1 MLNKIINILFIIII
15 ISTFLLSGYH
25 TKQDINDFAY
35 VVAIG
40 VDKGDTDDLKISFQL
55 AIPSQN
61 SSEEGSSSDS
71 DTVIDTIESPSIE
84 SGLSLANG
92 YISKKLNLSHCKVVV
107 ISEKIAS
114 LGISDIIYTLIN
126 NVELRPDCNVVISR
140 SDAGE
145 FLNKSKSEIENITAK
160 YYEIVATSSKY
171 TGFTSDVKISDVF
184 DRISDTFGEAYAI
197 LGAVSSQ
204 GAVEDSSSYSSQ
216 SSSSS
221 NSNGGNSDTG
231 SSQNGSD
238 SSSQNSDTS
247 SNTSQNSTSSKPSAD
262 TDTIAG
268 ETSSGN
274 SSSNEPSSKIDVVG
288 LAVFRGDTLAR

>member
-1 MLNKIINILFIIII
+1 MLNKIINILFIITI

-40 VDKGDTDDLKISFQL
+40 IDKGDTDDLKISFQL

-92 YISKKLNLSHCKVVV
+92 YISKKLNLSHCKVIV

-184 DRISDTFGEAYAI
+184 DRISDTFGEASAI

-204 GAVEDSSSYSSQ
+204 GAVEDSSSSSSQ
-216 SSSSS
+216 SSSSNS
-221 NSNGGNSDTG
+221 NSGNSDTG
-231 SSQNGSD
+231 SSQNSSG

-247 SNTSQNSTSSKPSAD
+247 SNTSQSSTSGKPSAD

-288 LAVFRGDTLAR
+288 LAVFKGDTLAR